1 MTTETFRNEANR
13 GFLNPPQS
21 RPSNISGE
29 FWPMAKRR
37 DQSGMAFF
45 REPLQNTS
53 GQVHLDPH
61 PDTAGGGVIN
71 SMLYGAGA
79 GFDNR
84 SMKSG
89 YNDELFSL
97 FQGAEKN
104 SLSRANWGGFDEV
117 STRSQKK
124 KQMAEVMSRDGGS
137 NFDGTDMIFVKKPD
151 PADFPQNQPKLAPKP
166 TQDTSVIETQPPV
179 TGGLFSQ
186 PAANAGTLRK
196 RRPAASTLDF
206 NPSMNQTRAKKEMLD
221 ELSKPK
227 SCPAKKTDPKR
238 NEKGGLLG
246 LVLLLFGNEQVLI
259 EDLDQLNMDD
269 KVILQSLL
277 KRKFNIMIEYKWT
290 NEDIVKNVNA
300 SQTAAKTKR
309 LEENYKLVFK
319 KALKF

>member
-1 MTTETFRNEANR
+1 MTTETFRSEANR

-53 GQVHLDPH
+53 GQVHFDPN
-61 PDTAGGGVIN
+61 PDAAGGGVIN
-71 SMLYGAGA
+71 SMLYGTGA
-79 GFDNR
+79 ILDNR

-89 YNDELFSL
+89 YNEELFSL

-124 KQMAEVMSRDGGS
+124 KQMAEVMSREGVS

-179 TGGLFSQ
+179 SGGLFSQ
-186 PAANAGTLRK
+186 PGANAVSLRK

-206 NPSMNQTRAKKEMLD
+206 NPSMSQTRAKKEMLD

-227 SCPAKKTDPKR
+227 NCPAKKTDLKR

-246 LVLLLFGNEQVLI
+246 LVLLLFSNEQVLM

-277 KRKFNIMIEYKWT
+277 KRKFNIMIDYKWT
-290 NEDIVKNVNA
+290 NEDIVKYVNS

>member
-13 GFLNPPQS
+13 GFLNPPQI

-53 GQVHLDPH
+53 GQVHLDPQ
-61 PDTAGGGVIN
+61 PDAAGGGVIN

-166 TQDTSVIETQPPV
+166 TQDTSVIETPPPV

-186 PAANAGTLRK
+186 PAASAGSLRK

-246 LVLLLFGNEQVLI
+246 LVLLLFGNEQVLM